1 MEDINKLPIVKKGYS
16 LQWDLLEEGH
26 YYSDYAV
33 AAETRNQ
40 AKSLL
45 LGMFKYEDPKFSY
58 SKKEVTYLNIPI
70 RRNPYADTVLFEDK
84 EYSRNNLGK
93 MLTLRKHDTEL
104 TQILE
109 DEKVSHCYIKK
120 RGSYYRPD
128 SCGYTEIRT
137 RAGIYPKERAVREG
151 KGDLLFDIVPINAE
165 EHNAMILAEI
175 KELESKLIKI

>member
-1 MEDINKLPIVKKGYS
+1 MPI
-16 LQWDLLEEGH
+16 
-26 YYSDYAV
+26 
-33 AAETRNQ
+33 
-40 AKSLL
+40 
-45 LGMFKYEDPKFSY
+45 
-58 SKKEVTYLNIPI
+58 
-70 RRNPYADTVLFEDK
+70 LFFLK
-84 EYSRNNLGK
+84 TKNNLGK